1 MHKCLELLSSGKD
14 VLGQRHAFLLRRA
27 RCTRSLFNA
36 RHGQLKVYKNTL
48 LAVTAFVLL
57 VLSSCLVQHQ
67 FHQQVM
73 FERTLRVCE
82 IPCYPRRL
90 RGFVCEHTP
99 QQLKKWIWDLDDKV
113 NEGTVD
119 AILQILKENEIHC
132 V

>member
-27 RCTRSLFNA
+27 RCTRSLMRVMDSSKFT
-36 RHGQLKVYKNTL
+36 KNTL

-73 FERTLRVCE
+73 SERTLHVCK

>member
-27 RCTRSLFNA
+27 RCTRSLMRVMDSSKFT
-36 RHGQLKVYKNTL
+36 KNTL

-73 FERTLRVCE
+73 FERTLHVCE

-119 AILQILKENEIHC
+119 AILQILKENEILC

>member
-27 RCTRSLFNA
+27 RCTRSLMRVMDSSKFT
-36 RHGQLKVYKNTL
+36 KNTL

-73 FERTLRVCE
+73 F
-82 IPCYPRRL
+82 
-90 RGFVCEHTP
+90 
-99 QQLKKWIWDLDDKV
+99 
-113 NEGTVD
+113 
-119 AILQILKENEIHC
+119 
-132 V
+132 

>member
-27 RCTRSLFNA
+27 RCTRSLMRVMDSSKFT
-36 RHGQLKVYKNTL
+36 KNTL

-73 FERTLRVCE
+73 FERTLHVCE